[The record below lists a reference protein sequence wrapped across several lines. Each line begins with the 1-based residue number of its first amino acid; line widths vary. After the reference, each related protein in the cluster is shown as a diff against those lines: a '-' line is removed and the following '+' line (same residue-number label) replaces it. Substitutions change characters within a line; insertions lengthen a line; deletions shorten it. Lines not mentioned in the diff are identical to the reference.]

1 MIVEL
6 VVLIFLAVISI
17 IDIKFKAIPSIFLT
31 GMLFVVATVRMSNLP
46 FGVLSLIL
54 AIFLKE
60 ADFIEGIADVKV
72 ITIIGL
78 LMGSFDYFILYV
90 ALIMSYGL
98 IYKILLKH
106 VLKEKKAIPFLP
118 VLFCVYL
125 VMFIVMEVI

>member
-31 GMLFVVATVRMSNLP
+31 GMLFVVTAVRMSNLP

-54 AIFLKE
+54 AVFLKE

-78 LMGSFDYFILYV
+78 LISSFGYFILYV
-90 ALIMSYGL
+90 GLIMIYGL
-98 IYKILLKH
+98 LYKILLKY
-106 VLKEKKAIPFLP
+106 VLKEKKQIPFIP
-118 VLFCVYL
+118 ILFCIYL
-125 VMFIVMEVI
+125 VMFVIMEVI